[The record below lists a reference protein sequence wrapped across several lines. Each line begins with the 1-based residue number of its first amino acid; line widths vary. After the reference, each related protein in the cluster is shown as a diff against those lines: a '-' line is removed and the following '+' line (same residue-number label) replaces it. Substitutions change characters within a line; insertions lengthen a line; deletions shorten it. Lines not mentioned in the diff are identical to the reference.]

1 MPKFVVIAGS
11 EFVKS
16 EGILQFVRVGL
27 EIVFLEVSTRFFTC
41 PGLNESCV
49 SAHPPNGKSK
59 SGITQTERT
68 RCLSKIARI

>member
-49 SAHPPNGKSK
+49 SAHPPNRNQA
-59 SGITQTERT
+59 QTERT